1 MALKYKNCVGAVLK
15 FSRKNYFDETVHF
28 SKVATLIQH
37 IYSRTLQ
44 EFCTGETPFCF
55 ILEKFLHCFSNRKR
69 VPKTYRLTVSR
80 SSKSKGVRLTKNSNG
95 RRADCGPFAV
105 SLE

>member
-1 MALKYKNCVGAVLK
+1 MTLKYKNCVGAVLK

-55 ILEKFLHCFSNRKR
+55 ILEKFLLFFPTENECRRTIVLRFLEADNRKEF
-69 VPKTYRLTVSR
+69 V
-80 SSKSKGVRLTKNSNG
+80 
-95 RRADCGPFAV
+95 
-105 SLE
+105 